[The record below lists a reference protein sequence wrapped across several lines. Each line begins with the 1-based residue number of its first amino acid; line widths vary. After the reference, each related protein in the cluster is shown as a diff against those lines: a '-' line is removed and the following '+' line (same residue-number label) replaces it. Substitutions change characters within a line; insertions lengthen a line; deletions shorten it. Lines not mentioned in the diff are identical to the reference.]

1 MTIIVTP
8 LTERFGAEISG
19 VDLTDL
25 STEDFDVVRAAF
37 EAHGVIVVRGQLID
51 DDQQVAFSER
61 FGPLET
67 TVSVNPAVGTP
78 FARQSNIDMATG
90 ETMKPDDKRI
100 FYQKGNISNFF

>member
-37 EAHGVIVVRGQLID
+37 EAHGVIVARGQLVD
-51 DDQQVAFSER
+51 DDQQVALS
-61 FGPLET
+61 L
-67 TVSVNPAVGTP
+67 
-78 FARQSNIDMATG
+78 IH
-90 ETMKPDDKRI
+90 I
-100 FYQKGNISNFF
+100 